1 MDPQL
6 LPDLHKFYPEIILT
20 AALLCVI
27 VGDIGVL
34 RVRRSLTFAV
44 AALGLAL
51 AFCAAIPL
59 FAAPAGTL
67 FFGVVAVDPMA
78 AFFKCFL
85 ILTSFLV
92 LLSTP
97 GSRELSRMHMGE
109 FYMLLLGVTL
119 SMLLLASSVD
129 LLMI

>member
-6 LPDLHKFYPEIILT
+6 IPDLHKFYPEIILT
-20 AALLCVI
+20 AAFLLAI
-27 VGDIGVL
+27 IGDLGFSRIRGG
-34 RVRRSLTFAV
+34 LTFSV

-51 AFCAAIPL
+51 AFAAGIPL
-59 FAAPAGTL
+59 FGMPTGTL
-67 FFGVVAVDPMA
+67 FFGVIAIDPLA

-92 LLSTP
+92 LLATP
-97 GSRELSRMHMGE
+97 GSRELSQRPLGE

-119 SMLLLASSVD
+119 SMVLLASS
-129 LLMI
+129 